1 MRRTKILSTP
11 DSNIGRWEEFCS
23 DKQQVQTS
31 GIDKYLWTAWGKKLQ
46 QKCWS
51 ILNQRIAPNFQPLHL
66 NGHYSVSYIFM
77 KYFAFTS
84 IQFGNENQEGW
95 QCCQAPDFLCLIGL
109 WGLRTHTSVFRHTS
123 IKAERYSI
131 AGQLWIL
138 YTFNFHLSPSRALNH
153 DNKWAI
159 RLSWLMASITI
170 SWRYPLANLYLL
182 GESIH
187 NLCNFKSI
195 LGTLD
200 KFQMGGRGS
209 FSIQKIMLQILD
221 LSTRLFGHKIC
232 KQREN

>member
-1 MRRTKILSTP
+1 
-11 DSNIGRWEEFCS
+11 
-23 DKQQVQTS
+23 
-31 GIDKYLWTAWGKKLQ
+31 
-46 QKCWS
+46 
-51 ILNQRIAPNFQPLHL
+51 
-66 NGHYSVSYIFM
+66 M

-123 IKAERYSI
+123 IKAKRYSI

-170 SWRYPLANLYLL
+170 SWRYPPANLYLL
-182 GESIH
+182 GESIY
-187 NLCNFKSI
+187 NLCNFKSM
-195 LGTLD
+195 LGTPWKVTKSDLIGMQQPTMWPWRHLD
-200 KFQMGGRGS
+200 NPTHYKF
-209 FSIQKIMLQILD
+209 K
-221 LSTRLFGHKIC
+221 TRKTKSHHLCHPL
-232 KQREN
+232 

>member
-1 MRRTKILSTP
+1 MNSLEK
-11 DSNIGRWEEFCS
+11 N
-23 DKQQVQTS
+23 
-31 GIDKYLWTAWGKKLQ
+31 LQ

-51 ILNQRIAPNFQPLHL
+51 ILNQRIAPQFSTSTLERSLFCVLYLHEIFCL
-66 NGHYSVSYIFM
+66 YI
-77 KYFAFTS
+77 YT
-84 IQFGNENQEGW
+84 IGNENQEGW

-123 IKAERYSI
+123 IKAKRYCI

-138 YTFNFHLSPSRALNH
+138 YTFNVHLSPSRALNH

-170 SWRYPLANLYLL
+170 SWRYPPANLYLL
-182 GESIH
+182 GESIY
-187 NLCNFKSI
+187 NLCNFKSM
-195 LGTLD
+195 LGTSE
-200 KFQMGGRGS
+200 KFQMEGRGS

-232 KQREN
+232 KQRENDFPKMMGEGVEVRL

>member
-1 MRRTKILSTP
+1 
-11 DSNIGRWEEFCS
+11 
-23 DKQQVQTS
+23 
-31 GIDKYLWTAWGKKLQ
+31 
-46 QKCWS
+46 
-51 ILNQRIAPNFQPLHL
+51 
-66 NGHYSVSYIFM
+66 M

-123 IKAERYSI
+123 IKAKRYSI

-170 SWRYPLANLYLL
+170 SWRYPPANLYLL
-182 GESIH
+182 GESIY
-187 NLCNFKSI
+187 NLCNFKSM
-195 LGTLD
+195 LGTSE
-200 KFQMGGRGS
+200 KFQIGGRGS

-232 KQREN
+232 KQRENDFPKMMGEGVEVRL